1 MHLFWYLSRNLFKK
15 FNLFCFIFAQIV
27 FFKVVPLFQYSQY
40 AREEILIIFCMEAQF
55 RFKRD
60 CRTFT
65 KTWIFSKQFQ
75 FLERL
80 CFKEKPKIMSFC
92 SISLSDLATCSFKFI
107 SLRIYTCRRKRELII
122 LYIKRPGK
130 TCGHIL
136 KETD

>member
-1 MHLFWYLSRNLFKK
+1 
-15 FNLFCFIFAQIV
+15 
-27 FFKVVPLFQYSQY
+27 
-40 AREEILIIFCMEAQF
+40 MEAQF

-65 KTWIFSKQFQ
+65 KLEFFSKQFQ

-107 SLRIYTCRRKRELII
+107 SLGIYTCRRKRELII

-136 KETD
+136 KETEYCNIIIICSKTNKKPSYILYRTQFIGCCILFFIFHVPKLSTSLMV